1 MAPSSTLHPP
11 TVTIS
16 TRAALASSRRI
27 TVTRVACTTG
37 LSRLG
42 CVTITP
48 GCASGTEDITAMTI
62 QARVAGV
69 RGGRGPGAF
78 GSRPVRCEGSRGRG
92 GIGRHA
98 GLRSRWALRPW
109 GFESLR
115 PHFRLRD
122 GVPVMRYTA
131 DVPPTTPRIQ
141 VTLDSELAAAVAEF
155 GGTGPRSRPV
165 GDLALRGAEAIRAE
179 RADRSKA
186 RDHLLRIAAGDDDG
200 YDFAVS
206 EQLHADR

>member
-69 RGGRGPGAF
+69 RGGRGLERSAPGRDAAKDRAGGVELGATPALGAGGLYALG
-78 GSRPVRCEGSRGRG
+78 GSSPFARTILALLKPAAPERGSWPFLRRAAVLGVPLAWVRATWWISVTQRLGVVSAMSSSRT
-92 GIGRHA
+92 
-98 GLRSRWALRPW
+98 SRASNSAWLM
-109 GFESLR
+109 SLR
-115 PHFRLRD
+115 TW
-122 GVPVMRYTA
+122 GVA
-131 DVPPTTPRIQ
+131 
-141 VTLDSELAAAVAEF
+141 
-155 GGTGPRSRPV
+155 SR
-165 GDLALRGAEAIRAE
+165 
-179 RADRSKA
+179 
-186 RDHLLRIAAGDDDG
+186 
-200 YDFAVS
+200 
-206 EQLHADR
+206 

>member
-16 TRAALASSRRI
+16 TRAALAGSRRI

-69 RGGRGPGAF
+69 RGGRGLERSARARYAAKDRAGVGGLVDTPALGAGGVYPPG
-78 GSRPVRCEGSRGRG
+78 GSEP
-92 GIGRHA
+92 
-98 GLRSRWALRPW
+98 
-109 GFESLR
+109 LR
-115 PHFRLRD
+115 PHHLGLIETR
-122 GVPVMRYTA
+122 
-131 DVPPTTPRIQ
+131 
-141 VTLDSELAAAVAEF
+141 
-155 GGTGPRSRPV
+155 GPRKGVVAVPAARCRVGRPAGV
-165 GDLALRGAEAIRAE
+165 GAGDLVDLG
-179 RADRSKA
+179 DP
-186 RDHLLRIAAGDDDG
+186 AAWCGVCDVL
-200 YDFAVS
+200 VS
-206 EQLHADR
+206 DEQSVE